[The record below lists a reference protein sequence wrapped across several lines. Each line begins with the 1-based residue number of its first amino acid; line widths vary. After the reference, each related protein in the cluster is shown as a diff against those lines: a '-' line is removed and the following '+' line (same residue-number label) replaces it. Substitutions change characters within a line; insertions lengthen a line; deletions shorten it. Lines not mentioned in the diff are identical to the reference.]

1 MGNERNKLLS
11 MQFFAVLCI
20 SIALVQM
27 QVYAAVTMV
36 GPTKNM
42 CVGVNVGAST
52 LQTKSA
58 MYLALC
64 DGAFST
70 TRTGADS
77 YDKSIGYLKMGVEKI
92 AFVRDG
98 YLKDTTPLC
107 TTGPFACS
115 AANNVYLMSGSSG
128 GNVYQDTSAAKIAAA
143 ADGGGTYA
151 FSSTGAFFGTDTQS
165 ANMVASGSNTKSGF
179 YAGTA
184 SYMVT
189 TGSISTKMNEFDI
202 AGTKKSACISAI
214 AGGKCGAQRTFN
226 EGTYKFS
233 LFGYSISKNGDI
245 KNVVDKKTGG
255 TAKPFQYIGFRQ
267 VVTLTAAPA
276 AATVTVM
283 VTKKSGGA
291 GVDPDQ
297 AKEEDIA
304 SFKLCVGTTRCLQY
318 VFPSKYNTGLLEA
331 GIAVV
336 DANSATKDIKIKVS
350 WNGAKTGMSLN
361 VDYLMAVADVQAN
374 DRWFVYDPD
383 VFDPA
388 LSGVSTTTGV
398 GYVAL
403 SVCAIAMSI
412 VRLYELSTIDLL
424 VGPTTQ

>member
-1 MGNERNKLLS
+1 MGNERNTLLS

-27 QVYAAVTMV
+27 RVYAAIVTV
-36 GPTKNM
+36 GPTLGM
-42 CVGVNVGAST
+42 CIGVDEAATT
-52 LQTKSA
+52 LAEKSA

-64 DGAFST
+64 DGDFSVA
-70 TRTGADS
+70 RTGATS
-77 YDKSIGYLKMGVEKI
+77 YDESIGYLKMAVEKI

-98 YLKDTTPLC
+98 YLKETQSLCPSNTPTT
-107 TTGPFACS
+107 CS
-115 AANNVYLMSGSSG
+115 AADNVYLMSGSSG
-128 GNVYQDTSAAKIAAA
+128 DKIFQRTASSATASD

-151 FSSTGAFFGTDTQS
+151 YSSTGAYFAKSTAD
-165 ANMVASGSNTKSGF
+165 ANTGLPAGGASGF

-189 TGSISTKMNEFDI
+189 AGSITVNFNEFDI
-202 AGTKKSACISAI
+202 AGKKKSACISAI
-214 AGGKCGAQRTFN
+214 DGKATPVECGAKRTFT

-233 LFGYSISKNGDI
+233 LFGYTSSTSDTI
-245 KNVVDKKTGG
+245 KNVVAKSNGG

-267 VVTLTAAPA
+267 VITLNAAPS
-276 AATVTVM
+276 AATVSVL
-283 VTKKSGGA
+283 VTKVSGGA

-297 AKEEDIA
+297 AWEEDIA
-304 SFKLCVGTTRCLQY
+304 SFQLCVNTTKCLQY
-318 VFPSKYNTGLLEA
+318 SFPSKYNTGDL
-331 GIAVV
+331 GTDGKPVI
-336 DANSATKDIKIKVS
+336 DANAATKDIKIKVS
-350 WNGAKTGMSLN
+350 WNGAKTAMSLN
-361 VDYLMAVADVQAN
+361 VDYLMAAADVQA
-374 DRWFVYDPD
+374 DKRWFVYDPD

-412 VRLYELSTIDLL
+412 VRLNE
-424 VGPTTQ
+424 

>member
-1 MGNERNKLLS
+1 MLSKTLL
-11 MQFFAVLCI
+11 
-20 SIALVQM
+20 
-27 QVYAAVTMV
+27 
-36 GPTKNM
+36 
-42 CVGVNVGAST
+42 
-52 LQTKSA
+52 
-58 MYLALC
+58 
-64 DGAFST
+64 
-70 TRTGADS
+70 
-77 YDKSIGYLKMGVEKI
+77 
-92 AFVRDG
+92 
-98 YLKDTTPLC
+98 
-107 TTGPFACS
+107 
-115 AANNVYLMSGSSG
+115 
-128 GNVYQDTSAAKIAAA
+128 
-143 ADGGGTYA
+143 
-151 FSSTGAFFGTDTQS
+151 
-165 ANMVASGSNTKSGF
+165 
-179 YAGTA
+179 
-184 SYMVT
+184 
-189 TGSISTKMNEFDI
+189 
-202 AGTKKSACISAI
+202 TKK
-214 AGGKCGAQRTFN
+214 N
-226 EGTYKFS
+226 
-233 LFGYSISKNGDI
+233 
-245 KNVVDKKTGG
+245 GG

-267 VVTLTAAPA
+267 VVILTAAPA

-331 GIAVV
+331 GNPVV
-336 DANSATKDIKIKVS
+336 DANSETKDIKIKVS

-412 VRLYELSTIDLL
+412 VRLYE
-424 VGPTTQ
+424 